1 MLRFALLLPALL
13 AAVLVDGVQL
23 ALAAPKSCFAS
34 AADERAFNE
43 CAQAEI
49 LPLEARLVSRIN
61 ALRAGGVGR

>member
-1 MLRFALLLPALL
+1 MLRFALLFPALL
-13 AAVLVDGVQL
+13 AALL
-23 ALAAPKSCFAS
+23 AGGAPLARAAPGTCFAS